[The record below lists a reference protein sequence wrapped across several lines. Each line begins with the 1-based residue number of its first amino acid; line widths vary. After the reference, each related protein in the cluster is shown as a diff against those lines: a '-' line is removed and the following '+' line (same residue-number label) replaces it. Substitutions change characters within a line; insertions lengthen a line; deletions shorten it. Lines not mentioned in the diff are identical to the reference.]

1 MRKLLTTL
9 TALTLIGGVL
19 LGAPARTLAVGGSA
33 VYWISTASVG
43 AGTSCASPTHQYA
56 TVEGQYFNDLLDL
69 ILADVDT
76 EDYDSV
82 TIAICDAD
90 NGAAQVYEMDFDT
103 DATDDVSGAEITI
116 LGVQWDA
123 TGGEEDLAGTGD
135 VIIDGNGSWS
145 PFEFENADVN
155 IGYLT
160 IDNAFDDDE
169 GAAIHVYQNQLG
181 FIYELKLE
189 HVAIDNAS
197 INSGDGAGVYAEG
210 IVTIIDSTFTNNDA
224 NDGSGGAIY
233 VEDAVSV
240 TIANSTFTSN
250 AADVGPGGAIYV
262 SDAVSVTI
270 SDSVFGDP
278 NDTSSGNLSDGSG
291 GDVFV
296 YGGLG
301 LTDLSI
307 SNSQFYDAYAD
318 DSGGSIAAICA
329 ESVISGVT
337 ISGAETDNRGAGL
350 YFDDDSGCTTDYTVT
365 VSNSR
370 FLSTDASDQGGAI
383 SDGQDDEGPL
393 TEVIVSGS
401 YFYQN
406 EADSGAAINLD
417 YTNLTVSNSTFIE
430 NHATQYGGGA
440 FELYNNET
448 VTITGSRFDGN
459 TSVGSS
465 GGVIRQN
472 GVVDSLRLVGNT
484 FTQNTTE
491 GSGGV
496 IYAEDTESLTI
507 ESNKFQRNTAL
518 EQGGAIRVQFGTSGT
533 SITSNTFTGNS
544 AEQGGAVSINDGYF
558 GSYLWSITRNTFTKN
573 HATLNGGALH
583 MALDNSGNV
592 VTPNVKKNRFRG
604 NSAPAAGAV
613 VVESDYGTGRVILRR
628 YERGLRGNSFQ
639 ANRGTSDRRS
649 ANIGVHFDE

>member
-43 AGTSCASPTHQYA
+43 AGTSCASPTHQYDGA
-56 TVEGQYFNDLLDL
+56 NVDKRFNDLLDL

-103 DATDDVSGAEITI
+103 DATDDVAGAEITI

-160 IDNAFDDDE
+160 IDSAFDNNT
-169 GAAIHVYQNQLG
+169 GAGIHFSDTALG
-181 FIYELKLE
+181 FIYELTLD
-189 HVAIDNAS
+189 HVV
-197 INSGDGAGVYAEG
+197 INDAYLASGDGAGVYAAG
-210 IVTIIDSTFTNNDA
+210 GNVTITDSRFTDNVADSG
-224 NDGSGGAIY
+224 DGGAIY

-240 TIANSTFTSN
+240 TISE
-250 AADVGPGGAIYV
+250 
-262 SDAVSVTI
+262 
-270 SDSVFGDP
+270 SVFGNP
-278 NDTSSGNLSDGSG
+278 NDDSLGNFADNYG
-291 GDVFV
+291 GDIYVT
-296 YGGLG
+296 GGGALA
-301 LTDLSI
+301 DLSI
-307 SNSQFYDAYAD
+307 SNSQFYDAYAED
-318 DSGGSIAAICA
+318 SSGGSIAAICT

-337 ISGAETDNRGAGL
+337 ISGAQSADIGAGL
-350 YFDDDSGCTTDYTVT
+350 YLDDGSGCTTDYTVT
-365 VSNSR
+365 VTNSS
-370 FLSTDASDQGGAI
+370 FLNNDADYQGGAI
-383 SDGQDDEGPL
+383 SDGQADTVSPL

-406 EADSGAAINLD
+406 EADLGAAINLD
-417 YTNLTVSNSTFIE
+417 GTTLTLSDSTFIE
-430 NHATQYGGGA
+430 NHAVDDGGA
-440 FELYNNET
+440 LELCNNEAVT
-448 VTITGSRFDGN
+448 VTGSRFVGN
-459 TSVGSS
+459 SSESS
-465 GGVIRQN
+465 GGAIQVN
-472 GVVDSLRLVGNT
+472 C
-484 FTQNTTE
+484 
-491 GSGGV
+491 
-496 IYAEDTESLTI
+496 DTANLTI
-507 ESNKFQRNTAL
+507 ESNQFQRNTAL
-518 EQGGAIRVQFGTSGT
+518 EQGGAIRVQTGVSGT
-533 SITSNTFTGNS
+533 SITRNTFTGNS
-544 AEQGGAVSINDGYF
+544 AEQGGAVSINDGEVD
-558 GSYLWSITRNTFTKN
+558 SYLWSISRNTFTKN
-573 HATLNGGALH
+573 YATLNGGALH
-583 MALDNSGNV
+583 MALDDSGNV

-613 VVESDYGTGRVILRR
+613 VVESDYGTERLILKR

-639 ANRGTSDRRS
+639 ANRGTSERRS
-649 ANIGVHFDE
+649 ANIGVHFD

>member
-19 LGAPARTLAVGGSA
+19 LGAPARTLAVGESA
-33 VYWISTASVG
+33 VYWISNASVG
-43 AGTSCASPTHQYA
+43 AGTGCASPTHQYA
-56 TVEGQYFNDLLDL
+56 TVEGQYFNDLLDD
-69 ILADVDT
+69 ILEGVDT

-90 NGAAQVYEMDFDT
+90 NGAEQVYEMVGDT

-116 LGVQWDA
+116 IGVQWGS
-123 TGGEEDLAGTGD
+123 TDLAGTGD

-233 VEDAVSV
+233 VADA
-240 TIANSTFTSN
+240 IA
-250 AADVGPGGAIYV
+250 
-262 SDAVSVTI
+262 VTI

-278 NDTSSGNLSDGSG
+278 NDDSLGNFADNYG
-291 GDVFV
+291 GDIYVD
-296 YGGLG
+296 GGGALA
-301 LTDLSI
+301 DLSI
-307 SNSQFYDAYAD
+307 SNSQFYDAYSED
-318 DSGGSIAAICA
+318 ESGGSIAAICA
-329 ESVISGVT
+329 ASVISGVT
-337 ISGAETDNRGAGL
+337 IRGAESDDDGAGL
-350 YFDDDSGCTTDYTVT
+350 YFNDDSGCGADYTVT
-365 VSNSR
+365 VTNSS
-370 FLSTDASDQGGAI
+370 FLNNDADDQGGAI
-383 SDGQDDEGPL
+383 SDGQADTASPL

-406 EADSGAAINLD
+406 EADLGAAINLD
-417 YTNLTVSNSTFIE
+417 GTTLTLSDSTFIE
-430 NHATQYGGGA
+430 NHAVEDGGA
-440 FELYNNET
+440 LELCNNEAVT
-448 VTITGSRFDGN
+448 VTGSRFVGN
-459 TSVGSS
+459 SSESS
-465 GGVIRQN
+465 GGAIQVN
-472 GVVDSLRLVGNT
+472 C
-484 FTQNTTE
+484 
-491 GSGGV
+491 
-496 IYAEDTESLTI
+496 DTANLTI
-507 ESNKFQRNTAL
+507 ESNQFQRNTAL
-518 EQGGAIRVQFGTSGT
+518 GQGGAIRVQTGMSGT
-533 SITSNTFTGNS
+533 SITRNTFTGNS
-544 AEQGGAVSINDGYF
+544 AEQGGAVSINDGEVD
-558 GSYLWSITRNTFTKN
+558 SYLWSISRNTFTKN
-573 HATLNGGALH
+573 RATLNGGALH
-583 MALDNSGNV
+583 MALDDSGNV

-613 VVESDYGTGRVILRR
+613 VVESDYGTGRVILKR

-649 ANIGVHFDE
+649 ANIGVHFD

>member
-9 TALTLIGGVL
+9 TALTLIGGVM
-19 LGAPARTLAVGGSA
+19 LGAPARTLAAGGSA

-43 AGTSCASPTHQYA
+43 AGTSCASPTHQYDA
-56 TVEGQYFNDLLDL
+56 TNTNKRFNDLLDL

-76 EDYDSV
+76 QNYVSV

-90 NGAAQVYEMDFDT
+90 NGAEQDYEMDDDT

-116 LGVQWDA
+116 IGVQWNSTALADA
-123 TGGEEDLAGTGD
+123 GD
-135 VIIDGNGSWS
+135 VIIDGNGDWS

-160 IDNAFDDDE
+160 IDRPFDDNE
-169 GAAIHVYQNQLG
+169 GAGIHVYQDDPG

-189 HVAIDNAS
+189 HVAINEAYLA
-197 INSGDGAGVYAEG
+197 SGDGAGVYAEG
-210 IVTIIDSTFTNNDA
+210 IVTITDSTFTDNVA
-224 NDGSGGAIY
+224 NSGNGGAIY
-233 VEDAVSV
+233 VA
-240 TIANSTFTSN
+240 
-250 AADVGPGGAIYV
+250 
-262 SDAVSVTI
+262 DAVSVTI

-278 NDTSSGNLSDGSG
+278 NDDLSRNLAIGNGGDIYVSG
-291 GDVFV
+291 GPS
-296 YGGLG
+296 LAT
-301 LTDLSI
+301 LNI
-307 SNSQFYDAYAD
+307 SNSQLYDAYAGS
-318 DSGGSIAAICA
+318 SGGSIAAICA
-329 ESVISGVT
+329 ASVISGVT
-337 ISGAETDNRGAGL
+337 ISGAETNDRGAGL
-350 YFDDDSGCTTDYTVT
+350 YFDDNSGCGTDYTVT

-370 FLSTDASDQGGAI
+370 FLNTDARDQGGAI
-383 SDGQDDEGPL
+383 SDGQNYAEHL
-393 TEVIVSGS
+393 TEDNVNGS

-406 EADSGAAINLD
+406 EAYSGAAINLD
-417 YTNLTVSNSTFIE
+417 YTNLTVSNSTFID
-430 NHATQYGGGA
+430 NHAGASGGGA
-440 FELYNNET
+440 FELCNNEN

-459 TSVGSS
+459 TSEGS

-472 GVVDSLRLVGNT
+472 CVVHSLLLVGNT
-484 FTQNTTE
+484 FTQNATE

-496 IYAEDTESLTI
+496 IYAGETESLTI

-518 EQGGAIRVQFGTSGT
+518 EQGGAIRVNWGYSDT
-533 SITSNTFTGNS
+533 SITRNTFTGNS

-573 HATLNGGALH
+573 RATLNGGALH
-583 MALDNSGNV
+583 MALDDSGNV

-613 VVESDYGTGRVILRR
+613 VVESDYGTERAILKR

-639 ANRGTSDRRS
+639 ANRGTRDRRS